1 MKRKKVRANFN
12 ANKNGVTRRE
22 FLGTTLAGSAALFA
36 GGLTALTPRS
46 TSAIT
51 ASWIEATIPELQAL
65 MSSGALTSEQLTTN
79 YLNQIASLNPL
90 LHAVI
95 ETNPDALAIATELDT
110 ERQSG
115 HLRGPLHGIPVLVK
129 DNLATADK
137 MQTTAGSFA
146 LVGSTVPADS
156 VVVDRLRAA
165 GAVILGK
172 ANLSEWA
179 NFRGNAPFN
188 GWSARGGAL
197 DGGGPAKGFTRDPY
211 LLSFDPCGS
220 SSGSAAA
227 SAANLCATAVGTET
241 DGSVVC
247 PSGNNLVF
255 GLKPTVGLVSQ
266 DGIIPIAH
274 SQDTA
279 GPMCRSVTDVAIML
293 GVMQSPFGPVSGQSV
308 PSDYT
313 QFLNLGSLQGARIG
327 VDSRYFSH
335 AFGGE
340 HDLVKVAKQG
350 LDAMQALGA
359 TLVPTDTGNP
369 FRQNFKFYND
379 EFTVLL
385 YEFKVQIAQYLAGLS
400 NTSMHTLA
408 DLIAFDIAH
417 CEEEMK
423 YFGQEVFELAQ
434 QTSGDLNDPIYLSA
448 RADNLTFART
458 NGIDAALRKDR
469 LDAIVAPT
477 YSFASSLPAVAG
489 YPNLSIPVG
498 LTPQG
503 KPAGL
508 WMYSGFLQEPTL
520 LAFAYDLEQAIHP
533 RSQPQFL
540 GSVPPEPPDA
550 GICSALASAVAT
562 QAQLVNGKAQ
572 ISRHLGTGK
581 AFNP

>member
-1 MKRKKVRANFN
+1 MKDEEQRMKKKIEDNSYA
-12 ANKNGVTRRE
+12 AGDGVSRRE
-22 FLGTTLAGSAALFA
+22 FIGTTLAGSAALFA
-36 GGLTALTPRS
+36 GGLSTLVPRS
-46 TSAIT
+46 TSAVS

-65 MSSGALTSEQLTTN
+65 MNSGALTSVQLTTN
-79 YLNQIASLNPL
+79 YLNQIATFNPL

-95 ETNPDALAIATELDT
+95 ETNPDALAIAKKLDT
-110 ERQSG
+110 ERHSG

-137 MQTTAGSFA
+137 MQTTAGSLA
-146 LVGSTVPADS
+146 LVGSIVPSDS
-156 VVVDRLRAA
+156 VVVNRLRAA

-188 GWSARGGAL
+188 GWSARGG
-197 DGGGPAKGFTRDPY
+197 FTRDPY

-220 SSGSAAA
+220 SSGSAVAA
-227 SAANLCATAVGTET
+227 AANMCAATVGTET

-247 PSGNNLVF
+247 PSGNNLNF

-279 GPMCRSVTDVAIML
+279 GPMCRTVTDVAIML
-293 GVMQSPFGPVSGQSV
+293 GVMQSPFGPVSGKSV

-313 QFLNLGSLQGARIG
+313 QFLKLGSLNGARIG

-340 HDLVKVAKQG
+340 QGLVKVAQNVI
-350 LDAMQALGA
+350 DAIQSLGA
-359 TLVPTDTGNP
+359 TVIPTDSGNP
-369 FRQNFKFYND
+369 FQNNFRFYDD

-385 YEFKVQIAQYLAGLS
+385 YEFKVQIAQYLATLG
-400 NTSMHTLA
+400 NTTMRTLA

-417 CEEEMK
+417 CPEEMK
-423 YFGQEVFELAQ
+423 YFGQQVFELAQ
-434 QTSGDLNDPIYLSA
+434 QTSGNLNDPVYVNA
-448 RADNLTFART
+448 RSDNLTFARA
-458 NGIDAALRKDR
+458 NGIDAALKKDN

-498 LTPQG
+498 LTPDG

-508 WMYSGFLQEPTL
+508 WMYSGFLKEPKL
-520 LAFAYDLEQAIHP
+520 LALAYDLEQAIKP
-533 RSQPQFL
+533 RVQPGFL

-550 GICSALASAVAT
+550 GICATLAPAAT
-562 QAQLVNGKAQ
+562 TSSSVQLVNGRGQ
-572 ISRHLGTGK
+572 TQTHLGTGK
-581 AFNP
+581 SLNR

>member
-1 MKRKKVRANFN
+1 MN
-12 ANKNGVTRRE
+12 
-22 FLGTTLAGSAALFA
+22 
-36 GGLTALTPRS
+36 
-46 TSAIT
+46 
-51 ASWIEATIPELQAL
+51 
-65 MSSGALTSEQLTTN
+65 SGALTSAQLVTN

-95 ETNPDALAIATELDT
+95 ETNPDALSIAQARDK
-110 ERQSG
+110 ERKTG
-115 HLRGPLHGIPVLVK
+115 KLRGPLHGIPIIVK
-129 DNLATADK
+129 DNLATKDK
-137 MQTTAGSFA
+137 MQTTAGSLA

-156 VVVDRLRAA
+156 VVVNRLRAA

-188 GWSARGGAL
+188 GWSARGG
-197 DGGGPAKGFTRDPY
+197 FTRDPY

-220 SSGSAAA
+220 SSGSAVAA
-227 SAANLCATAVGTET
+227 AANMCAATVGTET

-247 PSGNNLVF
+247 PSGNNLNF

-279 GPMCRSVTDVAIML
+279 GPMCRTVTDVAIML
-293 GVMQSPFGPVSGQSV
+293 GVMQSPFGPVSGKSV

-313 QFLNLGSLQGARIG
+313 QFLKLGSLNGARIG

-340 HDLVKVAKQG
+340 QDLVKVAQNG
-350 LDAMQALGA
+350 IDAMQSLGA
-359 TLVPTDTGNP
+359 TVIPTDSGNP
-369 FRQNFKFYND
+369 FQNNFRFYDD

-385 YEFKVQIAQYLAGLS
+385 YEFKVQIAQYLATLG
-400 NTSMHTLA
+400 NTTMRTLA

-417 CEEEMK
+417 CPEEMK
-423 YFGQEVFELAQ
+423 YFGQQVFELAQ
-434 QTSGDLNDPIYLSA
+434 QTSGNLNDPVYVNA
-448 RADNLTFART
+448 RSDNLTFARA
-458 NGIDAALRKDR
+458 NGIDAALKKDN

-498 LTPQG
+498 LTPDG

-508 WMYSGFLQEPTL
+508 WMYSGFLKEPEL
-520 LAFAYDLEQAIHP
+520 LALAYDLEQAIKP
-533 RSQPQFL
+533 RVQPGFL

-550 GICSALASAVAT
+550 GICATLAPAAT
-562 QAQLVNGKAQ
+562 TSSSVQLVNGRGQ
-572 ISRHLGTGK
+572 TQTHLGTGK
-581 AFNP
+581 SLNR

>member
-1 MKRKKVRANFN
+1 MKEKIRDNSSANRD
-12 ANKNGVTRRE
+12 GVSRRE
-22 FLGTTLAGSAALFA
+22 FLGTTLAGGAALFA

-51 ASWIEATIPELQAL
+51 ESWIEATIPELQAL
-65 MSSGALTSEQLTTN
+65 MDSGALTSEQLTTN
-79 YLNQIASLNPL
+79 YLTQIASLNPL

-95 ETNPDALAIATELDT
+95 ETNPDALAIATERDA
-110 ERQSG
+110 ERDSG
-115 HLRGPLHGIPVLVK
+115 NLRGPLHGIPVLVK

-137 MQTTAGSFA
+137 MQTTAGSLA

-156 VVVDRLRAA
+156 VVVNRLRAA

-188 GWSARGGAL
+188 GWSARG
-197 DGGGPAKGFTRDPY
+197 DFTRDPY

-220 SSGSAAA
+220 SSGSGAAP
-227 SAANLCATAVGTET
+227 AANLCATAVGTET
-241 DGSVVC
+241 DGSIVC

-308 PSDYT
+308 PSDYR
-313 QFLNLGSLQGARIG
+313 QFLQLGSLQGARIG
-327 VDSRYFSH
+327 IDSRYFSF
-335 AFGGE
+335 AYGGE
-340 HDLVKVAKQG
+340 HDLVAVARKG
-350 LDAMQALGA
+350 LDAMQSLGA
-359 TLVPTDTGNP
+359 KLVPTDTGNP

-417 CEEEMK
+417 CPEEMK

-434 QTSGDLNDPIYLSA
+434 QTSGNLNDPAYLSA
-448 RADNLTFART
+448 RADNLMFART
-458 NGIDAALRKDR
+458 NGIDAALKKDN

-477 YSFASSLPAVAG
+477 YSFASAPAAVAG

-508 WMYSGFLQEPTL
+508 WMYSGFLKEPTL

-533 RSQPQFL
+533 RSQPEFL
-540 GSVPPEPPDA
+540 GAVPPEPPDA
-550 GICSALASAVAT
+550 GICATLATGMAI
-562 QAQLVNGKAQ
+562 QPQLVNGKAQ

-581 AFNP
+581 PFSP

>member
-1 MKRKKVRANFN
+1 MKPRDITANGDGVSRRK
-12 ANKNGVTRRE
+12 
-22 FLGTTLAGSAALFA
+22 FLGTTLAGSAALLA
-36 GGLTALTPRS
+36 GGLNSLLPRS
-46 TSAIT
+46 LSAGT
-51 ASWIEATIPELQAL
+51 GSFIEATIPELQAL
-65 MSSGALTSEQLTTN
+65 MSSGALTSVQLTTR
-79 YLNQIASLNPL
+79 YLHRITHFNPL

-95 ETNPDALAIATELDT
+95 ETNPDALAIASSLDA

-115 HLRGPLHGIPVLVK
+115 QLRGPLHGIPILVK
-129 DNLATADK
+129 DNLATADQ
-137 MQTTAGSFA
+137 MQTTAGSLA
-146 LVGSTVPADS
+146 LVGSIVPSDS
-156 VVVDRLRAA
+156 VVVNRLRAA

-188 GWSARGGAL
+188 GWSARGG
-197 DGGGPAKGFTRDPY
+197 FTRDPY

-220 SSGSAAA
+220 SSGSAVAA
-227 SAANLCATAVGTET
+227 ATNLCAASVGTET

-247 PSGNNLVF
+247 PSGNNLNV
-255 GLKPTVGLVSQ
+255 GLKPTLGLVSQ

-279 GPMCRSVTDVAIML
+279 GPMCRTVTDVAIML
-293 GVMQSPFGPVSGQSV
+293 GVMQSPFGPVSGKSV

-313 QFLNLGSLQGARIG
+313 QFLKLGSLNGARIG

-340 HDLVKVAKQG
+340 QDLVKVAQNG
-350 LDAMQALGA
+350 IDAMQSLGA
-359 TLVPTDTGNP
+359 TVIPTDSGNP
-369 FRQNFKFYND
+369 FQNNFRFYDD

-385 YEFKVQIAQYLAGLS
+385 YEFKVQIAQYLATLG
-400 NTSMHTLA
+400 NTTMRTLA

-417 CEEEMK
+417 CPEEMK
-423 YFGQEVFELAQ
+423 YFGQQVFELAQ
-434 QTSGDLNDPIYLSA
+434 QTSGNLNDPVYVNA
-448 RADNLTFART
+448 RSDNLTFARA
-458 NGIDAALRKDR
+458 NGIDAALKKDN

-498 LTPQG
+498 LTPDG

-508 WMYSGFLQEPTL
+508 WMYSGFLKEPKL
-520 LAFAYDLEQAIHP
+520 LALAYDLEQAIKP
-533 RSQPQFL
+533 RVQPGFL

-550 GICSALASAVAT
+550 GICATLAPAAT
-562 QAQLVNGKAQ
+562 TSSSVQLVNGRGQ
-572 ISRHLGTGK
+572 TQTHLGTGK
-581 AFNP
+581 SLNR